1 MGVKIYIPAA
11 DVWSFFENNKKRLS
25 EEMVIIAENTEI
37 EYAVYLTEENGYP
50 LFVVCQGSNDAEYN
64 EGAISQ
70 KDCED
75 TAQRCFLRYL
85 YPLTIEHDK
94 ALLNND
100 IQVDKNEISDLVGD
114 NLSRAEQT
122 ETVLRRPR
130 SQNEIKS
137 PCSCGFSGCHP

>member
-37 EYAVYLTEENGYP
+37 EYAVYLTEEDGFP
-50 LFVVCQGSNDAEYN
+50 LFVVCRGDNDAEYSERVIN
-64 EGAISQ
+64 Q
-70 KDCED
+70 VDCEE
-75 TAQRCFLRYL
+75 AAKRCYMRYL

-122 ETVLRRPR
+122 ETVLRQRS
-130 SQNEIKS
+130 SQNEMKS
-137 PCSCGFSGCHP
+137 PCSCGFSEYHP

>member
-1 MGVKIYIPAA
+1 MSVKIYISTD
-11 DVWSFFENNKKRLS
+11 DVWSFFQKNTHRLS
-25 EEMVIIAENTEI
+25 EEMVVIAENVDT
-37 EYAVYLTEENGYP
+37 EYAVYLTEEDGFP
-50 LFVVCQGSNDAEYN
+50 LFVVCRGDNDAEYSERVIN
-64 EGAISQ
+64 Q
-70 KDCED
+70 VDCEE
-75 TAQRCFLRYL
+75 AAKRCYMRYL

-122 ETVLRRPR
+122 ETVLRQRS

-137 PCSCGFSGCHP
+137 PCSCEFSGCHP